1 MKIDKELYQVFEVD
15 TCFSSWAMGYCLVGA
30 ESLEDLKAHA
40 AEIFKGVLNAR
51 QRKSLF
57 KEEYRVNEIKGV
69 YTETP
74 YQILERYSYV
84 E

>member
-1 MKIDKELYQVFEVD
+1 MKIDKELYQVFDVD
-15 TCFSSWAMGYCLVGA
+15 TCFSSWAMEHCLVGA

-40 AEIFKGVLNAR
+40 TEIFKGVLNAK

-57 KEEYRVNEIKGV
+57 KEEYRVKEIKGM

-74 YQILERYSYV
+74 HQILEWYGYA